1 MSTRLVVEWTRA
13 SLRLAI
19 AEGSGSRW
27 RLRGLRSEPI
37 TATVG
42 VREAL
47 RTLLKTI
54 KPTSS
59 EILAV
64 VSREQVITRVVKFP
78 TVEAVELAQMA
89 ELYAKAQL
97 PYQREQTV
105 MDFHVLSQQG
115 GFSTIAIVA
124 CQREVVDRQLLALR
138 EAGVSVGL
146 VTVSSW
152 GVLGWYHQAVSKDT
166 SNEPVLIVNID
177 DTRTDLV
184 LIGEGQILSSR
195 SVGQGAQ
202 DWGGAGE
209 TSELLAL
216 EVERSRAAIR
226 KELPGTEVRSLLLT
240 GLGTLAQW
248 KDQLAPRLSLP
259 VVAIESQQT
268 LKGVTPALSTPI
280 SPIVV
285 VGLACSDSAG
295 LLNLSPPEVRVQ
307 VRHRR
312 QIRELVVVSL
322 LLMGVLALGS
332 SLLSLQLRR
341 QQGMAT
347 ELDHALNDMAPAAKR
362 VQEQTRFA
370 QLVHS
375 VLADR
380 RRVALTLGGVFR
392 ETPSTVTLESL
403 TFEHTKH
410 EVVVRGSAASNQD
423 VLGYIK
429 QLEQLKEVS
438 GVDLRY
444 STRHT
449 TPTGERTDFELVL
462 HQHGAST

>member
-1 MSTRLVVEWTRA
+1 MSTRLVIEWTRA
-13 SLRLAI
+13 SLRVAV

-27 RLRGLRSEPI
+27 RLRDLRSEPLSATI
-37 TATVG
+37 TASDT
-42 VREAL
+42 L
-47 RTLLKTI
+47 RSLLKTA
-54 KPTSS
+54 KVASS

-78 TVEAVELAQMA
+78 TVEAVELTQMA

-97 PYQREQTV
+97 PYPREQTV
-105 MDFHVLSQQG
+105 MDFHVLSQQE

-152 GVLGWYHQAVSKDT
+152 GVLGWYRHVVSKDT
-166 SNEPVLIVNID
+166 TNEPVLIVNVD
-177 DTRTDLV
+177 DSRTDLV
-184 LIGEGQILSSR
+184 LIGEDRILSSR

-202 DWGGAGE
+202 DWGAAGE

-240 GLGTLAQW
+240 GLGVLDRW

-259 VVAIESQQT
+259 VTAIDGQQV
-268 LKGVTPALSTPI
+268 LKGLIASFTTPI

-285 VGLACSDSAG
+285 AGLAYSDSAG

-312 QIRELVVVSL
+312 QLRELVIVSVL
-322 LLMGVLALGS
+322 LLGVLALGS

-347 ELDHALNDMAPAAKR
+347 ELDRALNERAPAAKR
-362 VQEQTRFA
+362 VQEQTRST
-370 QLVHS
+370 QLVHT
-375 VLADR
+375 VLEDR
-380 RRVALTLGGVFR
+380 RHTALTLGGVFR

-403 TFEHTKH
+403 TFERTKR
-410 EVVVRGSAASNQD
+410 EILVRGSAASNQD

-429 QLEQLKEVS
+429 QLQQLQEVS

-444 STRHT
+444 WTRHT
-449 TPTGERTDFELVL
+449 MSTGERTDFELVL
-462 HQHGAST
+462 HERGASP